1 MVGQFMDAGA
11 AQDFHPF
18 WITFKEVTV
27 KGSYSWEPKHTA
39 KALALIDR
47 IRNKYPLGDIV
58 SHRFTLEQT
67 TEAVEAVR
75 DWKTMKAVLV
85 PSI

>member
-1 MVGQFMDAGA
+1 VVD
-11 AQDFHPF
+11 
-18 WITFKEVTV
+18 KELTV

-39 KALALIDR
+39 RAVALIDR
-47 IRNKYPLGDIV
+47 IKDRYPLQEIV

-67 TEAVEAVR
+67 TEAFQAVK

-85 PSI
+85 P